1 MANLN
6 EISIKAR
13 SKAHDFIW
21 FSSNPK
27 SSSWF
32 DKYKSFFNDSEH
44 FLNCTVEID
53 SDNYKLYFGKIYSQ
67 KRDHVNRRTYYTLQV
82 ENGKRGSISSK
93 YMYKLICVYL
103 SNVYKPLHTSIDN
116 YHKCKKEED
125 SSKYND
131 IQNHIKEEI
140 SKSKIS
146 TLLDEEF
153 PDEYLSSIFPV
164 KPPLS
169 IEVEAEIQD
178 KLKKVID
185 ELPFEDTSFSNED
198 KSNEI
203 LVFDSMKARLNLF
216 LSELKKITNNEP
228 VSKKIA
234 LILTN
239 GSLKSEDLC
248 SFDQNEYSK
257 VVCLTTN
264 DAESETLP
272 LSKKKQTE
280 KPKETPTIP
289 SIKEIKNVL
298 DKLDEKK
305 NPEQQCPLPTQGKN
319 LEKKN
324 ILFIILFIIL
334 FVTFLIIVVRSCCPT
349 TSDIQTENHQ
359 TEQSRSK

>member
-1 MANLN
+1 MADLN

-13 SKAHDFIW
+13 SKEHDFIW
-21 FSSNPK
+21 FSSK
-27 SSSWF
+27 SKSLLWF
-32 DKYKSFFNDSEH
+32 NNYKSFFNDSEH
-44 FLNCTVEID
+44 LLNCTVEID

-93 YMYKLICVYL
+93 YMYNLICVYL
-103 SNVYKPLHTSIDN
+103 SNVYKPLHTSIDE

-203 LVFDSMKARLNLF
+203 LVFDSMKEKLNLF

-228 VSKKIA
+228 ISKKIA

-239 GSLKSEDLC
+239 GPLSSEDLY

-264 DAESETLP
+264 NAQSETLP
-272 LSKKKQTE
+272 LVYKSQPE
-280 KPKETPTIP
+280 KPTEQKPT
-289 SIKEIKNVL
+289 SSLNDRKNKFNNL
-298 DKLDEKK
+298 DKPNPVEKK
-305 NPEQQCPLPTQGKN
+305 IRNCSQHKERT
-319 LEKKN
+319 
-324 ILFIILFIIL
+324 
-334 FVTFLIIVVRSCCPT
+334 
-349 TSDIQTENHQ
+349 
-359 TEQSRSK
+359 

>member
-21 FSSNPK
+21 FSSKPN
-27 SSSWF
+27 SFLWF
-32 DKYKSFFNDSEH
+32 NKYKSFFNDSEH
-44 FLNCTVEID
+44 LLNCTVEID

-67 KRDHVNRRTYYTLQV
+67 KHDHINRRTYYTLQV
-82 ENGKRGSISSK
+82 ENGKRGSISSQ
-93 YMYKLICVYL
+93 YMYKFICAYL
-103 SNVYKPLHTSIDN
+103 SETKSFLQSSI
-116 YHKCKKEED
+116 
-125 SSKYND
+125 SKYHEYCKSND
-131 IQNHIKEEI
+131 KKSNDERDFIQEKI
-140 SKSKIS
+140 SKSNIS
-146 TLLDEEF
+146 TLLDDQF

-324 ILFIILFIIL
+324 ILFIILYIIL

>member
-1 MANLN
+1 MADLN

-13 SKAHDFIW
+13 SKTHDFFW
-21 FSSNPK
+21 FSSKPK
-27 SSSWF
+27 SLLWF
-32 DKYKSFFNDSEH
+32 NNYKSFFNDSEH
-44 FLNCTVEID
+44 LLNCTVEID

-93 YMYKLICVYL
+93 YMYKFVCAYL
-103 SNVYKPLHTSIDN
+103 SETNSFLQSSI
-116 YHKCKKEED
+116 
-125 SSKYND
+125 SKYHEYCKSND
-131 IQNHIKEEI
+131 KKSNDERDFIQEEI
-140 SKSKIS
+140 SKTKIS

-203 LVFDSMKARLNLF
+203 LVFDSMKAKLNLF

-228 VSKKIA
+228 ISKKIA

-239 GSLKSEDLC
+239 GPLSSEDLY
-248 SFDQNEYSK
+248 SFDQKEYSK

-264 DAESETLP
+264 NAQSETLP
-272 LSKKKQTE
+272 LVYKNQPE
-280 KPKETPTIP
+280 KPTKQNGT
-289 SIKEIKNVL
+289 SSLDDRKDKFKNL
-298 DKLDEKK
+298 DKPNPGEKK
-305 NPEQQCPLPTQGKN
+305 NPEPQPTQGKN
-319 LEKKN
+319 LEKK
-324 ILFIILFIIL
+324 IILFIVL
-334 FVTFLIIVVRSCCPT
+334 FVTFIIVIRSCCPT

>member
-1 MANLN
+1 MADLN

-13 SKAHDFIW
+13 SKTHDFIW

-44 FLNCTVEID
+44 LLNCTVEID

-103 SNVYKPLHTSIDN
+103 SNVYKPLHTSIDY

-131 IQNHIKEEI
+131 IQNRIKEEI

-203 LVFDSMKARLNLF
+203 LVFDTMKAKLNLF

-228 VSKKIA
+228 ISKKIA

-239 GSLKSEDLC
+239 GPLSSEDLY
-248 SFDQNEYSK
+248 SFDQKEYSK

-264 DAESETLP
+264 NAQSETLP
-272 LSKKKQTE
+272 LVYKSQPE
-280 KPKETPTIP
+280 KPTEQKPT
-289 SIKEIKNVL
+289 SSLEIRKNKFNNL
-298 DKLDEKK
+298 DKPNPGEKK
-305 NPEQQCPLPTQGKN
+305 NPEPQPTQGKN
-319 LEKKN
+319 LEKK
-324 ILFIILFIIL
+324 IIFFIIL
-334 FVTFLIIVVRSCCPT
+334 FVTFIIVVRSCCPT